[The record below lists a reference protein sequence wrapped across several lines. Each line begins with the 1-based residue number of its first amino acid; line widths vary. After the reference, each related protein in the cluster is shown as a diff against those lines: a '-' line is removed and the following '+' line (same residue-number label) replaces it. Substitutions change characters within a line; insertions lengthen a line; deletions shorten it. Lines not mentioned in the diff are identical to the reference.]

1 MKGRRNFSVVPWRLN
16 AALETF
22 YEVHLTV
29 AFTHEEKQIITQRGL
44 LKTKLLDRRP
54 ADAKNDARDEK
65 FELHVQDL
73 MDGKTDR
80 FLCATPSKS
89 KIYEEGLLDAMQ
101 QMKLWLSDNAET
113 RHTLHREN
121 GVCFEASFMRLGEIA
136 PSKLQIIQPVGEGL
150 HRLLDSDAGYC
161 DTHMARQGLQ
171 KLPILI
177 TVGI

>member
-1 MKGRRNFSVVPWRLN
+1 MRVSISHHTIKKGFLFKK
-16 AALETF
+16 TF
-22 YEVHLTV
+22 YEVNLTV

-80 FLCATPSKS
+80 FLCATPSNS

-113 RHTLHREN
+113 
-121 GVCFEASFMRLGEIA
+121 GSA
-136 PSKLQIIQPVGEGL
+136 
-150 HRLLDSDAGYC
+150 
-161 DTHMARQGLQ
+161 
-171 KLPILI
+171 I
-177 TVGI
+177 TVEF